1 MVLTTL
7 AVLLLAAEPDP
18 SFAVVATAP
27 PELERAAS
35 SAGATLAGRLGTR
48 YVELSG
54 HLKTLGPGCPTDL
67 GCLTSAPALSPAT
80 RLLHLRVSPSS
91 GGRLAA
97 ELRLIDRSR
106 LALVDRSAAI
116 LEPKELASWAEQAAT
131 RLFTRVSAPTRPLP
145 PSPFQARTRAA
156 APASP
161 AVSPGSTP
169 RAPPPPAAPAPP
181 VPKDKGVRGAD
192 EEP

>member
-1 MVLTTL
+1 MVLTAL
-7 AVLLLAAEPDP
+7 ALLLLTAETDP

-35 SAGATLAGRLGTR
+35 SAGSTLAERLGAR

-67 GCLTSAPALSPAT
+67 SCLTSAPALSPAT

-97 ELRLIDRSR
+97 ELRLIDRTR
-106 LALVDRSAAI
+106 LVLVDRSAAI
-116 LEPKELASWAEQAAT
+116 LEPRELATWAEQAAT
-131 RLFTRVSAPTRPLP
+131 RLFTRASASTRPLP
-145 PSPFQARTRAA
+145 PSPFQARTRTAL
-156 APASP
+156 PATP
-161 AVSPGSTP
+161 AVPLSSTARP
-169 RAPPPPAAPAPP
+169 PAPP
-181 VPKDKGVRGAD
+181 APPAVKDKGVRGAD